1 MASSRVRG
9 TPFLDRHCLA
19 WSVPPGQ
26 VPGGGIEDKGRRES
40 MSDGPLTWQTHHP
53 KSLCPKPPATIISSV
68 HIYQGLLHQIISRG
82 PPSPLC
88 RKPRLGEEGGSESY
102 SEGIFALQNEHALNV
117 KCLLCAQ
124 KRERVDRAWTWSPS
138 STIRALEQVTPFP

>member
-1 MASSRVRG
+1 MTDTAWPDPCLLGRYLVGASRIKGEGRACQMGLSLGRP
-9 TPFLDRHCLA
+9 TIQKAC
-19 WSVPPGQ
+19 VP
-26 VPGGGIEDKGRRES
+26 S
-40 MSDGPLTWQTHHP
+40 
-53 KSLCPKPPATIISSV
+53 PPATIISSV